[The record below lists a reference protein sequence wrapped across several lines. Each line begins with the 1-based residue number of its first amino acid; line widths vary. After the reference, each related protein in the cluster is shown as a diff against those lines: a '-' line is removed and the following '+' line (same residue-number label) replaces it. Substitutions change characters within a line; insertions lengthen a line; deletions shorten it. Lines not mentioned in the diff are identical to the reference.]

1 MKTTG
6 AGMVMEDHPGS
17 AEQLALSAISNISLF
32 PNPTLDGH
40 VTLMWKEA
48 QEGTKEMTLR
58 DVQGR
63 VVRKEKV
70 VIEGNMMELDW
81 KALDTGIYLL
91 EVDGVTLRVVKG

>member
-1 MKTTG
+1 
-6 AGMVMEDHPGS
+6 MVMEDHPGS
-17 AEQLALSAISNISLF
+17 AEQLAHSTMANISLF
-32 PNPTLDGH
+32 PNPTLDGQ

-63 VVRKEKV
+63 VVWKEKV
-70 VIEGNMMELDW
+70 VLEGNVMELDW

-91 EVDGVTLRVVKG
+91 EVDGETLRVVKG